1 METSLVYQN
10 AQSRTMLLISMLLPL
25 LPLYVFIFVVDFFDI
40 GGGLILI
47 SLLYLSIWLIFF
59 ITLLVCVYEVMVVYR
74 DRIVFINPYKEKVVN
89 LSEVKMVYYHEKH
102 GISFTLLNG
111 KVVKGRFKFD
121 FGGQVLEDVFGAMNS
136 FIGFSEEHIK
146 DSNTYC
152 LVRR

>member
-10 AQSRTMLLISMLLPL
+10 AQSRTVLLVSMLLPL
-25 LPLYVFIFVVDFFDI
+25 VPLYVFIFVVYFFEI
-40 GGGLILI
+40 GGGIILI
-47 SLLYLSIWLIFF
+47 SLLYLSVWLIFF
-59 ITLLVCVYEVMVVYR
+59 IALLVCIFEVMVVYR
-74 DRIVFINPYKEKVVN
+74 DRIVFINPYKERVIR
-89 LSEVKMVYYHEKH
+89 LSEVKMIYYHERH
-102 GISFTLLNG
+102 GISFTLHSG

-121 FGGQVLEDVFGAMNS
+121 FGGNVLEDVFRALSS